1 MIKLALIG
9 TGGMANAHARSF
21 NDIRGV
27 KITAACDVD
36 AKRVADFAKQYA
48 IPKTCTSVEDLLA
61 EADCDAVSVVTP
73 DAMHAPISLQAIR
86 AGKHVLC
93 EKPLATNYPD
103 AKKMAEAARKKGVI
117 NMVNFSYRN
126 ASALQAAADLVASG
140 KLGEI
145 RHVSAS
151 YLQSWLTCN
160 AWGEWTTSP
169 NWLWRLSS
177 EHGSKG
183 VLGDIG
189 VHILDFASYPVGK
202 MKAVHCKFQ
211 TFKKARGNKI
221 GPYKLDA
228 NDSAF
233 LRVEFANG
241 AMASVEMT
249 RFATGHI
256 NSLFLSIHGTEGAL
270 RLDLDKSY
278 EELEVCLGDARHR
291 AEWKTVK
298 CKKTPSIYQRFV
310 NSIRSGE
317 VDQAGFAR
325 GADIQKALDACFVSD
340 AEDRTVF
347 LD

>member
-27 KITAACDVD
+27 KLVAACDVD
-36 AKRVADFAKQYA
+36 AKRVAEFAKTYS
-48 IPKTCTSVEDLLA
+48 IPKTYTSVEALLA
-61 EADCDAVSVVTP
+61 ESDCDAVSVVTP
-73 DAMHAPISLQAIR
+73 DTWHAPISLQAMK

-103 AKKMAEAARKKGVI
+103 AKKMADAARRRGVI

-140 KLGEI
+140 KLGEV

-169 NWLWRLSS
+169 TWLWRLSS

-202 MKAVHCKFQ
+202 MKSVNCKLH

-228 NDSAF
+228 NDSA
-233 LRVEFANG
+233 LIRVEFANG
-241 AMASVEMT
+241 AMASVETT

-256 NSLFLSIHGTEGAL
+256 NRLFLSIHGTLGAL
-270 RLDLDKSY
+270 RMDLDTSY
-278 EELEVCLGDARHR
+278 DEMEVCLGEDRHR
-291 AEWKTVK
+291 QAWKTVK

-310 NSIRSGE
+310 NSIRTGD
-317 VDQAGFAR
+317 VDQAGFKR
-325 GADIQKALDACFVSD
+325 GAEIQKALDACFVSD
-340 AEDRTVF
+340 AEDRTIQ
-347 LD
+347 L

>member
-21 NDIRGV
+21 QAIRGV

-36 AKRVADFAKQYA
+36 AKRVAAFASSYG
-48 IPKTCTSVEDLLA
+48 IPRTFTSVEALLA
-61 EADCDAVSVVTP
+61 EGDCDAVSVVTP
-73 DAMHAPISLQAIR
+73 DVWHAPVSLQAIG

-93 EKPLATNYPD
+93 EKPLATNYAD
-103 AKKMAEAARKKGVI
+103 AKKMADAARRKGVI

-126 ASALQAAADLVASG
+126 ASALQAAADWVAAG

-169 NWLWRLSS
+169 AWLWRLSS

-202 MKAVHCKFQ
+202 MKAVHCKLH
-211 TFKKARGNKI
+211 TFKKARGNRI
-221 GPYKLDA
+221 GAYRLDA

-241 AMASVEMT
+241 AMASVETT

-270 RLDLDKSY
+270 RLDLDRSY
-278 EELEVCLGDARHR
+278 SEMEVCAGDARHR

-298 CKKTPSIYQRFV
+298 CKKTPSIYERFV
-310 NSIRSGE
+310 KSIRTGE

-325 GADIQKALDACFVSD
+325 GAEIQKALDACFVSD
-340 AEDRTVF
+340 AEDRTVR
-347 LD
+347 L